1 MGKKDGGLTC
11 QSRRCRCHCWGRRS
25 CQVGERMRDKEYL
38 RMILWWEVVNGIDNR
53 VMVTASCSVNKDEV
67 KELSASGEFK
77 GGAIFCA
84 RLEALRDR
92 QWQGRYRGCVKV

>member
-1 MGKKDGGLTC
+1 M
-11 QSRRCRCHCWGRRS
+11 
-25 CQVGERMRDKEYL
+25 V
-38 RMILWWEVVNGIDNR
+38 EVVNGIDNR

-67 KELSASGEFK
+67 KELSASGGFK

-92 QWQGRYRGCVKV
+92 QCWVVDLCPDFPFKAGSTTYC

>member
-1 MGKKDGGLTC
+1 
-11 QSRRCRCHCWGRRS
+11 
-25 CQVGERMRDKEYL
+25 
-38 RMILWWEVVNGIDNR
+38 VVE
-53 VMVTASCSVNKDEV
+53 VNKDEV

-77 GGAIFCA
+77 GVFCA